1 MEQKLKR
8 NILKSRPY
16 FEEKAVCESSLAAQK
31 QRMNELQTAISKA
44 KAQYA
49 ASLRALEAISEEIHR
64 QRREKLEVQLFNFA
78 LLKNKLLLSYS
89 IPWGG
94 HIQSAP
100 ARLLHLSEGHTLNKV
115 TNFYIWYKITL

>member
-64 QRREKLEVQLFNFA
+64 RRREKLEVQLSNFCF
-78 LLKNKLLLSYS
+78 KNKL
-89 IPWGG
+89 
-94 HIQSAP
+94 
-100 ARLLHLSEGHTLNKV
+100 RLCYLILFHGLVTYKDLHPQELVVYLTE
-115 TNFYIWYKITL
+115 YP

>member
-64 QRREKLEVQLFNFA
+64 RRREKLEVQLSNFT
-78 LLKNKLLLSYS
+78 LLLHVIDITDLNLRS
-89 IPWGG
+89 
-94 HIQSAP
+94 
-100 ARLLHLSEGHTLNKV
+100 SEATLRPELQRIHSKE
-115 TNFYIWYKITL
+115 